1 MTRYFKVY
9 VLPAIGM
16 AAAATVVRALS
27 LDTLTTG
34 VLTIAIFI
42 AGVAWIVAALGIK

>member
-27 LDTLTTG
+27 LDSLTTG
-34 VLTIAIFI
+34 VLTIAIFV
-42 AGVAWIVAALGIK
+42 AGVGIVAALGIE